1 MELTKEKSLPR
12 LDRDKADNPLSF
24 SPVLTGFFTTVTELS
39 LFSLRF
45 FKEVFIP
52 PYEFAEV
59 KKHMDELG
67 IKTMP
72 IVTVTGFIIG
82 LVLAM
87 QSQPVMARFGA
98 ESYLPSIVALS
109 VIRELGPVLTALIF
123 AGRVSSGIGAELG
136 SMRVT
141 EQIDAMEVSAINPY
155 KFLVVTRI
163 LACTLILPILTCYVD
178 FLALIGGWIAV
189 FLSTGTSFIL
199 YNNAVFHSLQFSDLI
214 PGMLKTFV
222 FGFIVGAVGAY
233 KGYNASNGTVGVGK
247 ASTSS
252 VVTAS
257 LLILLVD
264 MVLVKVTV
272 WLWTS

>member
-1 MELTKEKSLPR
+1 MNSLIK
-12 LDRDKADNPLSF
+12 DKDNPVEFSNSLTQFFVTIAGLSTF
-24 SPVLTGFFTTVTELS
+24 SI
-39 LFSLRF
+39 RF
-45 FKEVFIP
+45 FKDVFLP
-52 PYEFAEV
+52 PYEFGEI

-87 QSQPVMARFGA
+87 QSQPIMKKFGA
-98 ESYLPSIVALS
+98 EAFLPSMVALS
-109 VIRELGPVLTALIF
+109 VVRELGPVITALIF

-155 KFLVVTRI
+155 RYLVVTRI
-163 LACTLILPILTCYVD
+163 LACTFILPILTLYVN
-178 FLALIGGWIAV
+178 FLAIIGGYIAIA
-189 FLSTGTSFIL
+189 LSEGSSFQL
-199 YNNAVFHSLQFSDLI
+199 YTNAVFKSLEFSDLI
-214 PGMLKTFV
+214 PGILKTFV
-222 FGFIVGAVGAY
+222 FGFIVGAVGSY
-233 KGYNASNGTVGVGK
+233 KGYTAENGTVGVGK

-264 MVLVKVTV
+264 MVLVKITV
-272 WLWTS
+272 WLWAP